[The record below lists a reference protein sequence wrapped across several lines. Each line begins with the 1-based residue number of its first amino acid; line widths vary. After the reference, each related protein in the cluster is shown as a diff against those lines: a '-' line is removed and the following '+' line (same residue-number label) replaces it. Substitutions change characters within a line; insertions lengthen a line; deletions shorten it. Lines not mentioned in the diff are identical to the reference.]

1 MLNVMVPHTLIVFAA
16 ALPVLG
22 TRTAGSPTE
31 LVEKVTALHTA
42 GSYAEA
48 AKLADDNARRD
59 DLDAVTRV
67 ILGGLAQQNYG
78 LSYAPGGPP
87 APLCRQAAILRHVAP
102 LDTEENG
109 AAKIKEAVVVEKR
122 LAATLGST
130 WPAACAA
137 APVTDTL
144 ADADDVAADG
154 ASPSSAQNAAD
165 ASDGAAGAPTPQAQ
179 GKRPVPSPT
188 DRLADPRIRAGV
200 GTLVPGLLL
209 LAPMAGLLVHR
220 AAGERDFLALTLDTA
235 TRTPTEADDKQA
247 EVLNQ
252 RHAATTAG
260 AVAFGLTG
268 GALVVTG
275 VALLASGTRRQRRV
289 SAAPWGARGLG
300 GFVLQGR
307 F

>member
-1 MLNVMVPHTLIVFAA
+1 MLNVMVLHTLIVFAS

-22 TRTAGSPTE
+22 TPDSTRTDGSPTE

-48 AKLADDNARRD
+48 AKLADNNARRD

-78 LSYAPGGPP
+78 LSYKPGGSP

-102 LDTEENG
+102 LDTAENG
-109 AAKIKEAVVVEKR
+109 AAKIKEAVVVEER
-122 LAATLGST
+122 LAATLGPT

-137 APVTDTL
+137 SPMTDTR
-144 ADADDVAADG
+144 ADEDVAAEG
-154 ASPSSAQNAAD
+154 ASLGSAQNAAD
-165 ASDGAAGAPTPQAQ
+165 AAVAPTPQAQ
-179 GKRPVPSPT
+179 DKRPGPPPT
-188 DRLADPRIRAGV
+188 DRLAHRRFRAGV

-220 AAGERDFLALTLDTA
+220 AAGERDFLALLLDTT
-235 TRTPTEADDKQA
+235 TRTPTEEDDKQVEA
-247 EVLNQ
+247 LNQ

-275 VALLASGTRRQRRV
+275 VALLASGTRQRRV
-289 SAAPWGARGLG
+289 SVAPWGARGLG